1 MLSDRPNSLGTRRR
15 FDRVLGDLPGT
26 APGPSVVFIAGL
38 YGNEPAGARAAEQV
52 ATTLRERGTPLR
64 GRVVFLAGN
73 VQALASGLRFVRR
86 DLNRGW
92 TEPQLSRVRAL
103 PEHALGDEDQEQR
116 DLSECLYAIE
126 RERRGRLIVIDLHT
140 TSAESAPFISF
151 GDTLLNR
158 RLALSLPITAI
169 LGLEE
174 VVDGA
179 LASYWTDRGHVS
191 LSLEAGQHS
200 SALSVE
206 RHIAAIWLLLV
217 AAGCVRASDVPELAQ
232 HAKSLAS
239 ASVGLP
245 TVVEVR
251 HRHGISTGDGF
262 EMAPGF
268 ESFMP
273 VRRGQVL
280 ARDARGQ
287 IEAPEAGL
295 ILVPRYDSQGDDGY
309 LIVRE
314 VRPVWLKV
322 SKWLRTA
329 GLPRLLPH
337 LPGVRRDPAR
347 LGYLLVDPTVAF
359 AHVADVMHLCGF
371 RRRGS
376 VEKLLLFSTRRAVK
390 LRRPVQAGAPASRPR
405 SSAPR

>member
-1 MLSDRPNSLGTRRR
+1 MLSDPPSSFGARRR
-15 FDRVLGDLPGT
+15 FERVLGDIPGT
-26 APGPSVVFIAGL
+26 TPGPSVVFIGGL
-38 YGNEPAGARAAEQV
+38 HGNEPAGALAAEQV
-52 ATTLRERGTPLR
+52 ATVLRERGASLR

-92 TEPQLSRVRAL
+92 TEAQLSRVRAL
-103 PEHALGDEDQEQR
+103 PQHALGDEDQEQR

-126 RERRGRLIVIDLHT
+126 RERRGRLIVVDLHT
-140 TSAESAPFISF
+140 TSAESAPFVSF

-158 RLALSLPITAI
+158 RLALSLPVTAI

-179 LASYWTDRGHVS
+179 LVSYWTDRGHVS
-191 LSLEAGQHS
+191 LSLEAGQHGA
-200 SALSVE
+200 ALSVD
-206 RHIAAIWLLLV
+206 RHVAAIWLLLV
-217 AAGCVRASDVPELAQ
+217 AAGCVRASDVPELGQ
-232 HAKSLAS
+232 HKQRLATAS
-239 ASVGLP
+239 AGFP
-245 TVVEVR
+245 AVVEVR
-251 HRHGISTGDGF
+251 HRHVVAAGDGF

-280 ARDARGQ
+280 ARDVRGPV
-287 IEAPEAGL
+287 EAPESGL
-295 ILVPRYDSQGDDGY
+295 ILVPLYQSQGDDGY
-309 LIVRE
+309 FIVRE
-314 VRPVWLKV
+314 VRLVWLKV

-329 GLPRLLPH
+329 GVPRLLPH

-347 LGYLLVDPTVAF
+347 LGHLLVDPTVAF

-376 VEKLLLFSTRRAVK
+376 VEKLLLFSTRRAAK
-390 LRRPVQAGAPASRPR
+390 LRKPAQTGAPASRPR
-405 SSAPR
+405 DSV